1 MAITLS
7 PIPALPISDVHEW
20 RDWFFKVGN
29 TITGLDHNSLSGLQG
44 GGGDGYYHLTAD
56 QASALARGVDGTFL
70 SGDATPKTITVT
82 NGIITSIV

>member
-7 PIPALPISDVHEW
+7 PIPALPVSDAHEW

-29 TITGLDHNSLSGLQG
+29 TITGLEHNSLSGLQG
-44 GGGDGYYHLTAD
+44 GDGSGYYHLTAD
-56 QASALARGVDGTFL
+56 QANALASGVDGTFL
-70 SGDATPKTITVT
+70 SGDATAKTITVT